1 MSADVGKDLTNA
13 GEENHVARG
22 LSEVFTDGG
31 REMVMRVKHSLEGF
45 AEFVLVLGKFQGEE
59 SLPASPLFEEFSR
72 EVIGVD
78 LNDAQPVIAAK
89 LRGHSVTRSLHL
101 ELPHSRV
108 VIHAERHFFRETF

>member
-45 AEFVLVLGKFQGEE
+45 AEFVFVLGKFQGEE
-59 SLPASPLFEEFSR
+59 SLPHSSLFEEFSR
-72 EVIGVD
+72 EVIEVD
-78 LNDAQPVIAAK
+78 LNDAQPVITAK
-89 LRGHSVTRSLHL
+89 LGGHPVTRSLYV
-101 ELPHSRV
+101 EFPHWRV
-108 VIHAERHFFRETF
+108 VINEEGNFL